1 MLVHGFAPA
10 SNLYLGYTV
19 PSVRPC
25 LRWVVRLNS
34 WPACSKAHG
43 PTSGGVELDQCGPI
57 LANKKCYKGNWVGCH
72 VRSPDDQFD
81 LRLGFDR
88 HRRVP
93 LFLSAA
99 VCAHSQL
106 AVAHRWRAC
115 RLLRSLLAL
124 GRLHQRQDRSKA
136 AIRPTAI
143 CDYCGASGRSTNNRL
158 RPAAKLLSKDEA
170 RRIAANIAKLPELLR
185 KPRVGVQYG

>member
-1 MLVHGFAPA
+1 MGPPTPNH
-10 SNLYLGYTV
+10 SSLYNRFV
-19 PSVRPC
+19 Q
-25 LRWVVRLNS
+25 
-34 WPACSKAHG
+34 SKAIG
-43 PTSGGVELDQCGPI
+43 EPEYDGSSLPSALVAASGGVELDQCGPI

-136 AIRPTAI
+136 AIRPTAVR
-143 CDYCGASGRSTNNRL
+143 DYCGASGRSTNNRL
-158 RPAAKLLSKDEA
+158 RPAAKLLSKEFRQIPHSSHEDFSVTLGTEI
-170 RRIAANIAKLPELLR
+170 IAV
-185 KPRVGVQYG
+185 RV